1 MGGPPEVGAW
11 AAEGGYK
18 VAVYRETGSGN
29 GYRRLMEYGEGTLL
43 DAGILWTKRRTYAV
57 LWGVR
62 GGRSDAAEVAAA
74 VQRVLDS
81 DTRGTRMPRK
91 NAGEGEV
98 TGHTR
103 GWQVPILGT
112 QRGGRSRG
120 AGSSRRGAQSAHG
133 RGYGAAL
140 RVPLGTESHAGC
152 GSANVGSVPGQ
163 GAQGR
168 DMGRGM

>member
-1 MGGPPEVGAW
+1 M
-11 AAEGGYK
+11 
-18 VAVYRETGSGN
+18 
-29 GYRRLMEYGEGTLL
+29 
-43 DAGILWTKRRTYAV
+43 AGR
-57 LWGVR
+57 
-62 GGRSDAAEVAAA
+62 
-74 VQRVLDS
+74 
-81 DTRGTRMPRK
+81 

-103 GWQVPILGT
+103 GWQVPVLGT

-133 RGYGAAL
+133 RGDGAAP
-140 RVPLGTESHAGC
+140 RVGLGAESHEGC
-152 GSANVGSVPGQ
+152 GSVNVQSVPGQ